1 MRVRKAG
8 KVNERV
14 WCLGREE
21 SCIYLLRGDRESM
34 LISGGTSYIIQDVL
48 DQMSDFG
55 LDIDKISKC
64 LILHA
69 HFDHIGVFP
78 YFKRERPEIE
88 ILASSRGWEI
98 LNMPKAIATIN
109 ESGFRVAERMGA
121 ADVVGRYDLDWS
133 LDLDGGIVGEGDII
147 DLGGVSAHIME
158 TPGHSSC
165 SISAYVPSLNV
176 LFPSDGGGIPYLDT
190 ILAAPNSNF
199 TRYQE
204 SLERL
209 KNLEVD
215 ILCADH
221 YGYIT
226 GEEARG
232 YIALSAE
239 TAAERRK
246 EMEEVYKRTGELDKA
261 AKELTDAFFKE
272 YSDYIISPDIMQA
285 VFRQSLRHVA
295 SVLDDD

>member
-8 KVNERV
+8 KVTERV

-21 SCIYLLRGDRESM
+21 SCIYLLRGDDESM

-48 DQMSDFG
+48 DQMSQFK
-55 LDIDKISKC
+55 LNIDKINKC

-69 HFDHIGVFP
+69 HFDHIGVIP
-78 YFKRERPEIE
+78 YFKRNRPEIE
-88 ILASSRGWEI
+88 ILASARGWEI
-98 LNMPKAIATIN
+98 LNMPKAISTIN
-109 ESGFRVAERMGA
+109 ESSLRVAERMGA
-121 ADVVGRYDLDWS
+121 GHVVDRYDLDWS
-133 LDLDGGIVGEGDII
+133 LDIGGGTVGEGDIL
-147 DLGGVSAHIME
+147 DLGGVSAHILE

-165 SISAYVPSLNV
+165 SISAYVPSLKV

-190 ILAAPNSNF
+190 ILPAPNSNF

-204 SLERL
+204 SLEKLRA
-209 KNLEVD
+209 LEVD

-221 YGYIT
+221 YGFIT

-239 TAAERRK
+239 TAAERRR
-246 EMEEVYKRTGELDKA
+246 EMEDVYERTRDLDKA
-261 AKELTDAFFKE
+261 AKELTDAFFEK

-295 SVLDDD
+295 SVIDAT

>member
-1 MRVRKAG
+1 
-8 KVNERV
+8 
-14 WCLGREE
+14 
-21 SCIYLLRGDRESM
+21 
-34 LISGGTSYIIQDVL
+34 
-48 DQMSDFG
+48 
-55 LDIDKISKC
+55 
-64 LILHA
+64 
-69 HFDHIGVFP
+69 
-78 YFKRERPEIE
+78 
-88 ILASSRGWEI
+88 
-98 LNMPKAIATIN
+98 
-109 ESGFRVAERMGA
+109 MGA

>member
-1 MRVRKAG
+1 
-8 KVNERV
+8 
-14 WCLGREE
+14 
-21 SCIYLLRGDRESM
+21 M

-48 DQMSDFG
+48 DQMADFG
-55 LDIDKISKC
+55 LALDRINKC

-78 YFKRERPEIE
+78 YFKRKKPEIE
-88 ILASSRGWEI
+88 LLASGRGWEI
-98 LNMPKAIATIN
+98 LNMPKAIRTIN
-109 ESGFRVAERMGA
+109 ESSRQVAERMGA
-121 ADVVGRYDLDWS
+121 ADVLDRYDLDWS
-133 LDLDGGIVGEGDII
+133 LDLDGRTVREGDRIN
-147 DLGGVSAHIME
+147 LGGVSVHIME

-165 SISAYVPSLNV
+165 SISAYVPSLKV

-190 ILAAPNSNF
+190 IVPAPNSNF

-209 KNLEVD
+209 RTLDVD

-221 YGYIT
+221 YGYII
-226 GEEARG
+226 GDEARG

-246 EMEEVYKRTGELDKA
+246 EMEDVYKRTGELDKA

-272 YSDYIISPDIMQA
+272 YSDYIISPEIMQA

-295 SVLDDD
+295 AVLDEA